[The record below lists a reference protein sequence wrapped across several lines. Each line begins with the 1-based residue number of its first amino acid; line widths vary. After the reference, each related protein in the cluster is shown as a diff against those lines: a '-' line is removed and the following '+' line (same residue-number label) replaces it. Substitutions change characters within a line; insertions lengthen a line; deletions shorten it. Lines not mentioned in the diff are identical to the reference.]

1 VFEGFLPASGKD
13 RQQRLES
20 LPSEPRTLIFY
31 ESPHRLRVTLQDLA
45 DSLGKDR
52 RIVLARELTKLYEEF
67 WRGTIEE
74 AIAHYTQQEPKGE
87 FTLVVAGAQLA
98 MPVLS
103 EEALKAELIQIMA
116 QGVSRSQATRQLAEL
131 TKLPRRQLYQL
142 ALAIP
147 NSSLSPTDE

>member
-1 VFEGFLPASGKD
+1 VPVLVLQPYRRLGYRQTRFVFEGFLPASGKD

-67 WRGTIEE
+67 WRG
-74 AIAHYTQQEPKGE
+74 
-87 FTLVVAGAQLA
+87 
-98 MPVLS
+98 
-103 EEALKAELIQIMA
+103 
-116 QGVSRSQATRQLAEL
+116 
-131 TKLPRRQLYQL
+131 
-142 ALAIP
+142 
-147 NSSLSPTDE
+147 NN

>member
-1 VFEGFLPASGKD
+1 
-13 RQQRLES
+13 
-20 LPSEPRTLIFY
+20 
-31 ESPHRLRVTLQDLA
+31 
-45 DSLGKDR
+45 
-52 RIVLARELTKLYEEF
+52 
-67 WRGTIEE
+67 
-74 AIAHYTQQEPKGE
+74 
-87 FTLVVAGAQLA
+87 